1 LRVLVEGG
9 RFIVNSSDKNLTVS
23 FSMRSGEPICDVA
36 MLVLVVGDLK
46 FYAQTLGRDN
56 MSSHWCMWCKEHPN
70 TWDQLNAASSVELW
84 TLEHMVEHRHKI
96 IREKLKDPK
105 EICGIVDFPVWD
117 FIEPLNYII
126 PQLHIEI
133 GLINYVLENF
143 YDFIEEQVEVAPP
156 KEQMAR
162 NSMILNDVAVI
173 KAIER
178 LDKWHVIGNVD
189 LAMQC
194 YSKPELLKALRA

>member
-70 TWDQLNAASSVELW
+70 TWD
-84 TLEHMVEHRHKI
+84 H
-96 IREKLKDPK
+96 
-105 EICGIVDFPVWD
+105 
-117 FIEPLNYII
+117 
-126 PQLHIEI
+126 
-133 GLINYVLENF
+133 
-143 YDFIEEQVEVAPP
+143 
-156 KEQMAR
+156 
-162 NSMILNDVAVI
+162 LNDVAVI